1 MDLQTTVPESVVLG
15 QEALNRDQVV
25 HVGVTG
31 QCLPFRLQA
40 ADTQEEIL
48 VGSCGGELT
57 IAFKAAAHPPC
68 PASFL
73 MPASWSS
80 LTACR
85 YNHCPHT
92 TFVSDSGPASYG
104 RAPDPPFALH
114 SSPLPGRLRLHQRA
128 DGEWEPGSGRDHVSW
143 YINTLGDIKAAGT
156 CLTSLRA
163 QVTSLLSHLR
173 RLKSVAVLPE
183 V

>member
-1 MDLQTTVPESVVLG
+1 MWLMEALDLQTTIPGSVVLS
-15 QEALNRDQVV
+15 QEALTRTQVV

-31 QCLPFRLQA
+31 QRLPFRLQA

-48 VGSCGGELT
+48 VGSCEGELT

-85 YNHCPHT
+85 YNHCPHS
-92 TFVSDSGPASYG
+92 TFVSDSGPACYG
-104 RAPDPPFALH
+104 RAPNPPFALH
-114 SSPLPGRLRLHQRA
+114 PGPLPGRLWLHQRA
-128 DGEWEPGSGRDHVSW
+128 DGEW
-143 YINTLGDIKAAGT
+143 GT
-156 CLTSLRA
+156 RVREGPC
-163 QVTSLLSHLR
+163 
-173 RLKSVAVLPE
+173 
-183 V
+183 